1 MYVIVAYDIEDDR
14 RRTKIA
20 RFLEGFGER
29 VQYSLF
35 ECDLEERH
43 LRRMLHGI
51 QAIIQP
57 GDAVRIYRLDRKSE
71 AEIIVLGGRPK
82 IKYRRVTVV

>member
-1 MYVIVAYDIEDDR
+1 MYVIVAYDIEDNR

-29 VQYSLF
+29 VQYSVF

-43 LRRMLHGI
+43 LRRMVTGL
-51 QAIIQP
+51 QAMMQP
-57 GDAVRIYRLDRKSE
+57 GDAIRIYRLDRRSE

-82 IKYRRVTVV
+82 VKCVRVTVV

>member
-1 MYVIVAYDIEDDR
+1 MYVIVAYDIEDNR
-14 RRTKIA
+14 RRAKIA

-29 VQYSLF
+29 VQYSVF

-43 LRRMLHGI
+43 LRRMVAGL
-51 QAIIQP
+51 QAMMQP
-57 GDAVRIYRLDRKSE
+57 GDAIRIYRLDRRSE

-82 IKYRRVTVV
+82 VKYRRVAVI